1 MFGQSESANKAL
13 AAGNALLQQDLLAS
27 IWKSPGWES
36 FTLKKPSHLHR
47 AFELSRENWLLLPQA
62 SVSIR
67 TQVILFC
74 LCLMVVTLNYMMLP
88 VASPVLSLY
97 HILQLQDQ
105 AGFPDVGTPCR
116 DRARA
121 AHGSQALSLS
131 THTAVIFLPLLFH
144 HPRKWPSVSLPKT
157 NPVFSDDLLRGR
169 SGSAFCSSLATLCC
183 RQCPEQVCTHRE
195 VQSQEQLTNMSCIP
209 QGFSSH
215 LPEKN
220 RHPVICT
227 YHT

>member
-1 MFGQSESANKAL
+1 M
-13 AAGNALLQQDLLAS
+13 
-27 IWKSPGWES
+27 
-36 FTLKKPSHLHR
+36 
-47 AFELSRENWLLLPQA
+47 
-62 SVSIR
+62 SIR

-88 VASPVLSLY
+88 VASPVLSLF

-157 NPVFSDDLLRGR
+157 NPVFSDDLLEGKVWVSILQQSCNPVLPPVLRAGLHTQR
-169 SGSAFCSSLATLCC
+169 S
-183 RQCPEQVCTHRE
+183 PEPGAAHKHELHSPGT
-195 VQSQEQLTNMSCIP
+195 
-209 QGFSSH
+209 
-215 LPEKN
+215 
-220 RHPVICT
+220 
-227 YHT
+227 